1 MPQMLMALSS
11 WQRVRKARFITRFC
25 WETQQGEF
33 AKMGLAIRLG
43 WIYGAIM
50 NDTKNTQ
57 AMPIDGD
64 DAGLITMDLTGLKCP
79 LPVLK
84 ARRQIC
90 QMPTGGILV
99 VIADDPAAPLDFDHF
114 CQTGGHDL
122 LESVA
127 KDGVFIM
134 RIAKALA

>member
-1 MPQMLMALSS
+1 
-11 WQRVRKARFITRFC
+11 
-25 WETQQGEF
+25 
-33 AKMGLAIRLG
+33 MGLAIRFV

-50 NDTKNTQ
+50 NDTKNTE

-64 DAGLITMDLTGLKCP
+64 DADLIAMDLTGLKCP

-84 ARRQIC
+84 ARRQIG
-90 QMPTGGILV
+90 QMPAGGILV

-114 CQTGGHDL
+114 CQTGGHNL

-127 KDGVFIM
+127 KDGVFTM

>member
-1 MPQMLMALSS
+1 MD
-11 WQRVRKARFITRFC
+11 K
-25 WETQQGEF
+25 
-33 AKMGLAIRLG
+33 
-43 WIYGAIM
+43 
-50 NDTKNTQ
+50 TKNTQ
-57 AMPIDGD
+57 AMRMSGGD
-64 DAGLITMDLTGLKCP
+64 AESVTMDLTGLKCP

-84 ARRQIC
+84 ARRQID
-90 QMPTGGILV
+90 QMPAGGILV

-127 KDGVFIM
+127 KDGVFTM

>member
-1 MPQMLMALSS
+1 
-11 WQRVRKARFITRFC
+11 
-25 WETQQGEF
+25 
-33 AKMGLAIRLG
+33 MGLAIRLG

-50 NDTKNTQ
+50 NDTKNTHS
-57 AMPIDGD
+57 MLIDGD

-84 ARRQIC
+84 ARRQIG
-90 QMPTGGILV
+90 QMPAGGILV

-114 CQTGGHDL
+114 CQAGGHDL

-127 KDGVFIM
+127 KDGVFTM

>member
-1 MPQMLMALSS
+1 M
-11 WQRVRKARFITRFC
+11 VRLWMK
-25 WETQQGEF
+25 Q
-33 AKMGLAIRLG
+33 
-43 WIYGAIM
+43 
-50 NDTKNTQ
+50 KNTQ
-57 AMPIDGD
+57 VMSISSD
-64 DAGLITMDLTGLKCP
+64 DAELVTMDLTGLKCP

-84 ARRQIC
+84 ARRQIS
-90 QMPTGGILV
+90 QMPAGGTLV

-127 KDGVFIM
+127 KDGVFTM

>member
-1 MPQMLMALSS
+1 
-11 WQRVRKARFITRFC
+11 
-25 WETQQGEF
+25 
-33 AKMGLAIRLG
+33 MGLAIRLG

-50 NDTKNTQ
+50 NDTKDTQ
-57 AMPIDGD
+57 AMPIYSD

-84 ARRQIC
+84 ARRQIG
-90 QMPTGGILV
+90 QMPAGGILV

-114 CQTGGHDL
+114 CQTGGHEL

-127 KDGVFIM
+127 KDDVFTM
-134 RIAKALA
+134 RIAKALT